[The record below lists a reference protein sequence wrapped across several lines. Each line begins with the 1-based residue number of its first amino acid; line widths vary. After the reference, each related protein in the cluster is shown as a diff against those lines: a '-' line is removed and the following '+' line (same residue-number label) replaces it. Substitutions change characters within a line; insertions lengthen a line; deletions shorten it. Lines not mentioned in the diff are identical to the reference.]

1 MKLITKVSLSAVA
14 VFSIALIGG
23 GYAMVELNHA
33 NELQRTETILD
44 EAARKIATSTDT
56 LSSALVVA
64 DESDTPLTMAF
75 VDMDRNITTI
85 TESSVSIDVAPA
97 ATVLAS
103 ASIEALI
110 VSGQIEYQ
118 LRAVDMGGNE
128 FLLIATSTESAQL
141 ARLSNLSMLIFVS
154 AITIA
159 LAGAAIT
166 VLIRRDLK
174 SVIKTLAGTADQ
186 ERETRESMQSFM
198 GDASHELR
206 TPLTVI
212 KGYAEL
218 LAKSGAKTT
227 TEQRERA
234 YGRIVEQVNRMDD
247 TITSLLQL
255 AEVGSVSSNT
265 FARVEL
271 ATLVAAAAED
281 LQATSPKRKI
291 DTQLASLSVLGSAE
305 LLRRLLDNATGNIM
319 RHTSSRDAV
328 RLTLA
333 AERKVAVLT
342 IEDAGKGLPEDAYAK
357 GVQGFRRFD
366 ESRSRETGGTG
377 LGMTL
382 MKSIVEAHGGQ
393 MSIGPSELG
402 GLKLEIKLPL
412 N

>member
-33 NELQRTETILD
+33 SELQRTEIILD
-44 EAARKIATSTDT
+44 DAARKIATSPDT

-75 VDMDRNITTI
+75 VDMDQNITTI
-85 TESSVSIDVAPA
+85 SESSARIDVAPA
-97 ATVLAS
+97 ASILKQASNKAVLVKGA
-103 ASIEALI
+103 IY
-110 VSGQIEYQ
+110 YQ
-118 LRAVDMGGNE
+118 LRAVDMSGNE
-128 FLLIATSTESAQL
+128 YLLIATSTESAQL
-141 ARLSNLSMLIFVS
+141 ARVNNLSMLIFVS
-154 AITIA
+154 AITIV

-174 SVIKTLAGTADQ
+174 SVIKTLACTADQ

-218 LAKSGAKTT
+218 LAKSGAQTSAD
-227 TEQRERA
+227 QRERA
-234 YGRIVEQVNRMDD
+234 YSRIVEQVNRMDE

-271 ATLVAAAAED
+271 APLVAAAAED

-291 DTQLASLSVLGSAE
+291 DTKLGAVSVLGSAE

-319 RHTSSRDAV
+319 RHTSAQDTV
-328 RLTLA
+328 RIGLA
-333 AERKVAVLT
+333 AERKNAVLT
-342 IEDAGKGLPEDAYAK
+342 IDDAGKGLPEDAYAR

-393 MSIGPSELG
+393 MSISPSELG
-402 GLKLEIKLPL
+402 GLKLEFRLPL

>member
-33 NELQRTETILD
+33 SELRRTEKVLD
-44 EAARKIATSTDT
+44 EAALKIATSADT
-56 LSSALVVA
+56 LSTALVVA
-64 DESDTPLTMAF
+64 DEIDTPLTMAF
-75 VDMDRNITTI
+75 VDMDRNITTL

-97 ATVLAS
+97 AEVLKS
-103 ASIEALI
+103 ASTEAVI
-110 VSGQIEYQ
+110 VSGATEYQ
-118 LRAVDMGGNE
+118 LRTVAMGDNE
-128 FLLIATSTESAQL
+128 YLLVATSTESAQL
-141 ARLSNLSMLIFVS
+141 ARLSNLSMLILVS

-218 LAKSGAKTT
+218 LAKSGAKTSAD
-227 TEQRERA
+227 QRERA

-247 TITSLLQL
+247 TITGLLQL

-271 ATLVAAAAED
+271 APLVAAAAED

-291 DTQLASLSVLGSAE
+291 DTQLAQLGVLGSAE

-319 RHTSSRDAV
+319 RHTSSQDAV

-382 MKSIVEAHGGQ
+382 MKSIVEAHGGELA
-393 MSIGPSELG
+393 IGPSELG
-402 GLKLEIKLPL
+402 GLKLEIRLPL

>member
-33 NELQRTETILD
+33 SELQRTEIILD
-44 EAARKIATSTDT
+44 DAARKIATSPDT

-85 TESSVSIDVAPA
+85 SESSARIDVAPA
-97 ATVLAS
+97 ASILKQASSKAVLVKS
-103 ASIEALI
+103 AID
-110 VSGQIEYQ
+110 YQ

-227 TEQRERA
+227 AEQRERA

-291 DTQLASLSVLGSAE
+291 NTQLAQLGVLGSAE

-319 RHTSSRDAV
+319 RHTSSQDAV

>member
-33 NELQRTETILD
+33 SELRRTEKVLD
-44 EAARKIATSTDT
+44 EAALRIATSADT
-56 LSSALVVA
+56 LSTALVVA
-64 DESDTPLTMAF
+64 DEIDTPLTMAF
-75 VDMDRNITTI
+75 VDMDRNITTL

-97 ATVLAS
+97 AKVLKS
-103 ASIEALI
+103 ASTEAVI
-110 VSGQIEYQ
+110 VSGETEYQ
-118 LRAVDMGGNE
+118 LRAVAMGDNE
-128 FLLIATSTESAQL
+128 YLLVATSTESAQL
-141 ARLSNLSMLIFVS
+141 ARLSNLSMLILVS

-227 TEQRERA
+227 AEQRERA

-247 TITSLLQL
+247 TITGLLQL

-265 FARVEL
+265 FSRVEL
-271 ATLVAAAAED
+271 APLVAAAAED

-291 DTQLASLSVLGSAE
+291 DTQLAQLGVLGSAE

-319 RHTSSRDAV
+319 RHTSSQDAV

-342 IEDAGKGLPEDAYAK
+342 IEDAGKGLPADAYAK

-382 MKSIVEAHGGQ
+382 MKSIVEAHGGDLA
-393 MSIGPSELG
+393 IGPSELG
-402 GLKLEIKLPL
+402 GLKLEIRLPL

>member
-85 TESSVSIDVAPA
+85 TESSVNIDVAPA
-97 ATVLAS
+97 ATVLES

-110 VSGQIEYQ
+110 VSGLIEYQ

-291 DTQLASLSVLGSAE
+291 DTQLAQLGVLGSAE

-319 RHTSSRDAV
+319 RHTSSQDAV